1 MIMVALL
8 VTLVFPTLGM
18 AQPVASFPIKLS
30 PNGRYLVDAGGAPF
44 QIHGDAGWSFIV
56 QLTKADADLYLED
69 RRQKGY
75 NTVIANLIESFY
87 STNPPKNVYNDGPF
101 TTPGDFATPNEAYFA
116 HADWVISKAAEK
128 GIVLFLNPAYAGF
141 AGTSDTV
148 NTDGW
153 TAEIVNNGPTK
164 CRNYGRYLGNR
175 YKNFNNIVWVA
186 GGDRVLSANATTS
199 ALEILKGIKDFAPAH
214 LWTAHWNNDNNSMD
228 VPAFRPYMDLNGI
241 YAYEG
246 KTGYV
251 HQRSLSQ
258 YNLPDFKPIYLWESW
273 YEGLNWSGIVTP
285 RATVRRQAY
294 ETNLSGSTGEQSGSN
309 FVMTFGGPTGAG
321 PTYNWRN
328 NLSSPSTLDM
338 GFVRQLFA
346 NRPWQ
351 LLEPDQFH
359 TAVTGGYGT
368 FGQSNYVTAARASNG
383 SLVMAYV
390 PSTGTSVR
398 SLNVDMSKLSGV
410 VTAQWYNPAVGTY
423 STIAGS
429 PLANS
434 GSQTFATPGNNGT
447 GTNDWVLVLSA
458 TTINPQA
465 PSPPDG
471 LRVE

>member
-1 MIMVALL
+1 MITVALFF
-8 VTLVFPTLGM
+8 TLVLPTLST
-18 AQPVASFPIKLS
+18 AQATASFPLRLS
-30 PNGRYLVDAGGAPF
+30 ANGRYLVDAGGAPF
-44 QIHGDAGWSFIV
+44 LIHGDAGWSLIV
-56 QLTKADADLYLED
+56 QLTNADTDFYLED

-75 NTVIANLIESFY
+75 NTVIANLLESFY
-87 STNPPKNVYNDGPF
+87 SSNPPKNVYGEGPF

-116 HADWVISKAAEK
+116 HVDWVLSKAAEK
-128 GIVLFLNPAYAGF
+128 GIVLFLNPAYAGY
-141 AGTSDTV
+141 AGTSDTI

-186 GGDRVLSANATTS
+186 GGDRTLSATATTS
-199 ALEILKGIKDFAPAH
+199 ALEILRGIKDFAPTH
-214 LWTAHWNNDNNSMD
+214 LWTAHWNNDMNSMD

-246 KTGYV
+246 KSGYV
-251 HQRSLSQ
+251 HQRSLPQ
-258 YNLPDFKPIYLWESW
+258 YNLADFKPIYLWESW

-294 ETNLSGSTGEQSGSN
+294 ETNLSGSTGEHSGSN
-309 FVMTFGGPTGAG
+309 FVYVFGGPTGSGA
-321 PTYNWRN
+321 TYNWRD

-368 FGQSNYVTAARASNG
+368 FGQSNYVTAARTSDG

-390 PSTGTSVR
+390 PSTGTGVR
-398 SLNVDMSKLSGV
+398 SLTVDLSKLSGV
-410 VTAQWYNPAVGTY
+410 VTAQWYNPTNGTY
-423 STIAGS
+423 SDIAGS

-434 GSQTFATPGNNGT
+434 GSQTFATPGNNGS
-447 GTNDWVLVLSA
+447 GTNDWVLVLSGPA
-458 TTINPQA
+458 VILDP
-465 PSPPDG
+465 PSPPSG
-471 LRVE
+471 LRVK